1 MILMDTLLVRVINF
15 YIFQNNFKLPGK
27 AHLKK
32 KKLTK
37 GKIFPTT
44 EFPVTSAVLGT
55 P

>member
-32 KKLTK
+32 KLTK
-37 GKIFPTT
+37 GKIFPTA

>member
-32 KKLTK
+32 KINKRK
-37 GKIFPTT
+37 NFPHR
-44 EFPVTSAVLGT
+44 
-55 P
+55 